1 VRNTGV
7 VSDLTPTGN
16 VMSDPKLLS
25 QIDAYLQAAR
35 ARAEAI
41 NKFAALTKTVKT
53 VYDEL
58 SQALTELKAPVPT
71 GKHPREQM
79 VDHSFPT
86 EAYINEAWK
95 TLVAATIRAREAWEL
110 IPGDSRTGLSPP

>member
-1 VRNTGV
+1 
-7 VSDLTPTGN
+7 
-16 VMSDPKLLS
+16 MSDPKLLS
-25 QIDAYLQAAR
+25 QIDTYLQAAR

-41 NKFAALTKTVKT
+41 HKFSALTKTVKT
-53 VYDEL
+53 AYDEL

-71 GKHPREQM
+71 GKRPREQM

-86 EAYINEAWK
+86 EADINEAWK
-95 TLVAATIRAREAWEL
+95 TLVAATIRAREAWEA